1 MSAPP
6 ITANPSRIQPAPFP
20 AGSDAGD
27 VTIESSRSA
36 SSAPTHELSRRA
48 RRLSAAMTLAVL
60 TVFGVIL
67 WGGYTQG

>member
-1 MSAPP
+1 
-6 ITANPSRIQPAPFP
+6 
-20 AGSDAGD
+20 
-27 VTIESSRSA
+27 
-36 SSAPTHELSRRA
+36 LSRRA